1 MNRDVRAAAV
11 LALCCAVAGAGL
23 AGCDEVSQAD
33 SPPSEAAATTT
44 TTSAAKGADEEVFT
58 GTEKMDIDGRSVN
71 VSCTGSPEDGE
82 PVIFLLAGGGDD
94 LRKMSGLQETLG
106 AEHRTCSY
114 DRLGAGES
122 DKPAGPQTMDDA
134 GELLT
139 AVIDQ
144 VAGDAPVVL
153 AGHSL
158 GGLLAARY
166 APDHQDRVKGLV
178 LMDATSPTQSADLT
192 KVIPA
197 SATGQDAALRD
208 GTIAVLQGQSPELL
222 AMPDG
227 EVRSAGDIPVE
238 VIQHGQPYLEAASP
252 TYGAELE
259 KAWAEGQRKWLALSS
274 RSNLSVATESGHH
287 IYVDEP
293 ELAVRV
299 IQRVAT
305 EAASVR

>member
-23 AGCDEVSQAD
+23 AGCDEVSEAD
-33 SPPSEAAATTT
+33 SRPTASTTADATGAAP
-44 TTSAAKGADEEVFT
+44 FT
-58 GTEKMDIDGRSVN
+58 GTEKRDIDGRSVN
-71 VSCTGSPEDGE
+71 VSCAGSPEDGE
-82 PVIFLLAGGGDD
+82 PVVLLLAGGGDD
-94 LRKMSGLQETLG
+94 LRTLSDLQETLG
-106 AEHRTCSY
+106 ADYRTCSY

-122 DKPAGPQTMDDA
+122 DQPAGPQTLDDA

-192 KVIPA
+192 GVIPE
-197 SATGQDAALRD
+197 SATGQDATLRD
-208 GTIAVLQGQSPELL
+208 GTLAVLRGESPELL

-252 TYGAELE
+252 AYGAELE
-259 KAWAEGQRKWLALSS
+259 QAWAEGQRKWLAVSS
-274 RSNLSVATESGHH
+274 RSNLSIATKSGHH
-287 IYVDEP
+287 IHVDEP
-293 ELAVRV
+293 DLAVRA

-305 EAASVR
+305 EAAAVR